1 MLDIECMIKAQRI
14 MFLKNYIEDYV
25 SPWRILLDYYLG
37 NVGYKLPISLSVFY
51 KDCFDAWSFLAKRDV
66 VTYGD
71 IMNQVILNNK
81 NILSQ
86 GKSTYQPMF
95 HKCVIIKVGDRISND
110 GTFLKREKVLKAKLS
125 PNQPFV
131 LMGIVNALPSEW
143 HTIMH
148 MKGNAFSQP
157 SPLNESS
164 YFLSVKGEMMDFLN
178 IRSKNLYKEFCS
190 YPRLLLKANWKAN
203 IQAFWVNGQKY
214 TLCLLRLL

>member
-1 MLDIECMIKAQRI
+1 MTLRVAQF
-14 MFLKNYIEDYV
+14 FLKIAHLSFSMGPRGPRAYGLR
-25 SPWRILLDYYLG
+25 PRLWLL
-37 NVGYKLPISLSVFY
+37 
-51 KDCFDAWSFLAKRDV
+51 
-66 VTYGD
+66 
-71 IMNQVILNNK
+71 
-81 NILSQ
+81 
-86 GKSTYQPMF
+86 
-95 HKCVIIKVGDRISND
+95 VIIKVGDRISND

-125 PNQPFV
+125 PNQLFV